1 MKIKMSN
8 ELKERLDKIK
18 IEIGVKEEMIDKKR
32 KKLSNLGINIS
43 IDARSKVENILKQKE
58 LELKRLKN
66 KYKQLEEELKKELS

>member
-1 MKIKMSN
+1 MSN